1 MIHRAITSLVQS
13 SMFSGDVLIFIWPR
27 QVGKTTLI
35 QMLLEDIPKEEILSF
50 NGDFLADRRDIQ
62 IQSER
67 DIEAIFGKFKYIVI
81 DEAQKIE
88 NIGNI
93 LKVLVDLYK
102 SEKQIL
108 VTGSSTLHLIDETAE
123 PLTGRKKVFHLYP
136 IAFSELVT
144 TSGLRDAR
152 LRLEETLLYGMY
164 PQVLGFSDVEK
175 KKEKLQ
181 DIVSGQLY
189 RDILEFQEVKNP
201 HILTRLLEL
210 LAIQIGSEVS
220 YNALAWMLGVSQ
232 QTVERY
238 IDLLEKSF
246 VIFQLRPYATN
257 KQKEVT
263 KMKKVYF
270 TDLGIRNAILQAFQP
285 VNLRTDIGALWE
297 NYVILERR
305 KNIEYQ
311 RLWTRQYFWRTKA
324 QEEIDLLEMR
334 ENVMNVFECKWSEQ
348 RYRPSTA
355 FTTAYPDAIVEL
367 IHRDNYYQYMI

>member
-1 MIHRAITSLVQS
+1 M
-13 SMFSGDVLIFIWPR
+13 
-27 QVGKTTLI
+27 
-35 QMLLEDIPKEEILSF
+35 
-50 NGDFLADRRDIQ
+50 
-62 IQSER
+62 
-67 DIEAIFGKFKYIVI
+67 
-81 DEAQKIE
+81 
-88 NIGNI
+88 
-93 LKVLVDLYK
+93 
-102 SEKQIL
+102 
-108 VTGSSTLHLIDETAE
+108 
-123 PLTGRKKVFHLYP
+123 
-136 IAFSELVT
+136 
-144 TSGLRDAR
+144 
-152 LRLEETLLYGMY
+152 
-164 PQVLGFSDVEK
+164 
-175 KKEKLQ
+175 
-181 DIVSGQLY
+181 
-189 RDILEFQEVKNP
+189 
-201 HILTRLLEL
+201 
-210 LAIQIGSEVS
+210 
-220 YNALAWMLGVSQ
+220 SQ

-311 RLWTRQYFWRTKA
+311 RLGTRQYFWRTKA

-355 FTTAYPDAIVEL
+355 FTTAYPDAIAEL

>member
-1 MIHRAITSLVQS
+1 M
-13 SMFSGDVLIFIWPR
+13 
-27 QVGKTTLI
+27 I

-50 NGDFLADRRDIQ
+50 NGDFLADQRDIQ

-67 DIEAIFGKFKYIVI
+67 DMEAIFGRFKYIVI

-93 LKVLVDLYK
+93 LKVLVDFYK

-108 VTGSSTLHLIDETAE
+108 VTGSSTLHLIDETTE

-144 TSGLRDAR
+144 TSGLRDAH

-220 YNALAWMLGVSQ
+220 YNALA
-232 QTVERY
+232 
-238 IDLLEKSF
+238 
-246 VIFQLRPYATN
+246 
-257 KQKEVT
+257 
-263 KMKKVYF
+263 
-270 TDLGIRNAILQAFQP
+270 
-285 VNLRTDIGALWE
+285 
-297 NYVILERR
+297 
-305 KNIEYQ
+305 
-311 RLWTRQYFWRTKA
+311 
-324 QEEIDLLEMR
+324 
-334 ENVMNVFECKWSEQ
+334 
-348 RYRPSTA
+348 
-355 FTTAYPDAIVEL
+355 
-367 IHRDNYYQYMI
+367 